1 MRVYDDGSMAT
12 FTLDDI
18 LQGTGGELDA
28 RGRGLALAGDGFT
41 EVTIDSRAAQEGA
54 LFVALRGERVDGH
67 AFVATAVAN
76 GARGALVRRD
86 WVAPANMPDG
96 AVLVRV
102 DNPLAA
108 LQAFARWWR
117 ERCKAQVI
125 AVTGSI
131 GKTSTKET
139 LAAVLSR
146 KFSTLKSAGN
156 LNNEI
161 GLPLTLL
168 RLQPEH
174 EKAVLEMGAGYA
186 LGELTF
192 LCGLAAPQIAVVTNV
207 GPVHLERMGTL
218 ENIARNKSELVA
230 ALPES
235 GTAVLNGDDERV
247 RAMHDVTRARVLFY
261 GLGVDNDMRATDIV
275 SRGLQGVDFTL
286 TVGPGGDRWRVRLP
300 MLGKHSVYT
309 ALAAA
314 GAAYA
319 AGMSWGEIVEG
330 LEGLRTQVR
339 LLPVPGW
346 NDSTLIDDTYNA
358 APDSMVAALDLLDE
372 MQGGKVAVLGDML
385 ELGSYT
391 EEGHLRV
398 GRRAAAVADRLVAV
412 GSLGRVIG
420 EEALRAG
427 MAPDSVFFAMENG
440 QVVDY
445 LKGLLKQGDH
455 VLVKGSRGLYMN
467 EIVEGLRAK

>member
-41 EVTIDSRAAQEGA
+41 GVTIDSRAAQGGA
-54 LFVALRGERVDGH
+54 LFVALQGERVDGH

-96 AVLVRV
+96 VALVRV
-102 DNPLAA
+102 DAPLAA
-108 LQAFARWWR
+108 LQALARWWR
-117 ERCKAQVI
+117 ERCGAQVI

-131 GKTSTKET
+131 GKTSTKEA

-192 LCGLAAPQIAVVTNV
+192 LCGLAAPQIAVVTNI
-207 GPVHLERMGTL
+207 GPVHLERMGTI

-230 ALPES
+230 ALPAS

-247 RAMHDVTRARVLFY
+247 RAMHDVTKARVLFY
-261 GLGVDNDMRATDIV
+261 GLRADNDLRATDIL

-286 TVGPGGDRWRVRLP
+286 TVEPRGDRWPVRLP

-319 AGMSWGEIVEG
+319 AGMSWGEIVDG
-330 LEGLRTQVR
+330 LEGLGAQVR
-339 LLPVPGW
+339 LLPVAGW
-346 NDSTLIDDTYNA
+346 NGSMLIDDTYNA

-385 ELGSYT
+385 ELGSFA

-445 LKGLLKQGDH
+445 LKGLLKSGDH
-455 VLVKGSRGLYMN
+455 VLVKGSRGLYMD

>member
-41 EVTIDSRAAQEGA
+41 GVTIDSRAAQGGA
-54 LFVALRGERVDGH
+54 LFVALQGERVDGH

-86 WVAPANMPDG
+86 WTAPADIPDG
-96 AVLVRV
+96 VALVRV
-102 DNPLAA
+102 DAPLAA
-108 LQAFARWWR
+108 LQAMSRWWR
-117 ERCKAQVI
+117 ERCGAQVI

-131 GKTSTKET
+131 GKTSTKEA

-230 ALPES
+230 ALPAS
-235 GTAVLNGDDERV
+235 GTAVLNGDDARV

-261 GLGVDNDMRATDIV
+261 GLRADNDLRATDIL

-286 TVGPGGDRWRVRLP
+286 TVEPRGDRWPVRLP

-339 LLPVPGW
+339 LLRVPGW
-346 NDSTLIDDTYNA
+346 NGSTLIDDTYNA

-455 VLVKGSRGLYMN
+455 VLVKGSRGLYMD